1 MPQFVL
7 KNVHM
12 WKKSDLGFLIELM
25 LQQFLMGPV
34 SATCPIEWGFSSDWL
49 ENIVDNLG
57 IIRASLQDSLCN
69 QCSNM
74 FYNF

>member
-1 MPQFVL
+1 
-7 KNVHM
+7 
-12 WKKSDLGFLIELM
+12 M

-74 FYNF
+74 FYNFQ